1 MATAVKGISDLQQQ
15 VRGAFLNICLQLL
28 SQRTV
33 GNPQLC
39 FHSTPIKIAVNCK
52 MLKSIGLKVFFQ
64 LRYSYQQMSKVLST
78 SSVQIP
84 LEVSEICAKLAAAG
98 FEAYLVGGCVRDI
111 LLNDRRGSAIGAH
124 GEASA
129 HVGTSAREPKDWDI
143 TTNARPPELLAM
155 FPDSVY
161 ENTFGTVGV
170 KTESEDPRARV
181 IEITTYR
188 IEGKYSDQRHP
199 DEIKFADKLEDDLS
213 RRDFTVNAM
222 AMDLRG
228 EIVDPF
234 GGQRDLAAKIIRT
247 VGAPEERFRE
257 DALRLMRAV
266 RFAMQLDFEIEAET
280 RRAVTKL
287 AQSLEVVAKE
297 RIREELNK
305 ILMTPRAAKGII
317 MLEELGLLEFVLPEL
332 REGLGVGQNKHHI
345 YTVFEHNIRA
355 LDYATR
361 QNYSLVVRMA
371 SLLHDVGKPRSKQ
384 GDGPESHFYQ
394 HEHIGAKMVV
404 RALDRLRYSREF
416 VEKVAHLVRRHMFYY
431 DVGTV
436 TPAGVRRF
444 IVRVGPENIDDLIRV
459 READR
464 IGSGVEKA
472 VSYRLRHFLFMIEKV
487 KLDPLTPKMLKING
501 DELMA
506 QLGLPQS
513 LRVGWILHSLL
524 EEVLDDPAKNTKEYL
539 SGRAAALNKLSD
551 DELKTIMARA
561 REKEKETEKEAEE
574 EMKKEF
580 KVK

>member
-1 MATAVKGISDLQQQ
+1 
-15 VRGAFLNICLQLL
+15 
-28 SQRTV
+28 
-33 GNPQLC
+33 
-39 FHSTPIKIAVNCK
+39 
-52 MLKSIGLKVFFQ
+52 
-64 LRYSYQQMSKVLST
+64 MSK
-78 SSVQIP
+78 SVISIP
-84 LEVSEICAKLAAAG
+84 SEVSEICAKLVAAG
-98 FEAYLVGGCVRDI
+98 FEAYLVGGCVRDM
-111 LLNDRRGSAIGAH
+111 LLKS
-124 GEASA
+124 
-129 HVGTSAREPKDWDI
+129 EPKDWDI

-222 AMDLRG
+222 AMDLKKDEAG

-266 RFAMQLDFEIEAET
+266 RFAMQLDFEIEVET
-280 RRAVTKL
+280 RRAIQKL
-287 AQSLEVVAKE
+287 ARELEIVAKE

-305 ILMTPRAAKGII
+305 ILMTPRAAKGVI

-345 YTVFEHNIRA
+345 YTVFEHNLRA

-371 SLLHDVGKPRSKQ
+371 SLLHDVGKPRSKS

-394 HEHIGAKMVV
+394 HEHIGAKMAT

-416 VEKVAHLVRRHMFYY
+416 VEKVSHLVRRHMFYY

-524 EEVLDDPAKNTKEYL
+524 EEVLDDPKKNEKEYL
-539 SGRAAALNKLSD
+539 SRRAEELNKLSD
-551 DELKTIMARA
+551 DELKAIMTRA
-561 REKEKETEKEAEE
+561 REKEKEAEKEVEE